1 MQKQR
6 WRIFCDSRKGENKS
20 PQTCH
25 LKPKNVLLTQ
35 KAKIDNSMPVK
46 YSRLQ
51 ISVFNLYRRL
61 IRASEGRPGFKE
73 YLRTEFREN
82 AKIPRSNILR
92 IEYLIRTG
100 EKQLKDLQK
109 SELKSISVFKM

>member
-73 YLRTEFREN
+73 YLQTEFRKN